1 MASTPVAISPTNP
14 TENHT
19 TASIAWTRIGRNPPR
34 LCPTTELKVQPRALG
49 GRRDG
54 AASVPG
60 LACAAPC
67 GSVRRLA
74 VRSLFGYLGAQLIF
88 ETLDALLHPQRH
100 LGGIDVVLVRTGAA
114 RYLRRLF

>member
-1 MASTPVAISPTNP
+1 MMVGSGM
-14 TENHT
+14 
-19 TASIAWTRIGRNPPR
+19 GRRLPR
-34 LCPTTELKVQPRALG
+34 LCPATELKVQPRALG

-54 AASVPG
+54 AASFPG

>member
-1 MASTPVAISPTNP
+1 MDTTPAAISATKPT
-14 TENHT
+14 TKHT
-19 TASIAWTRIGRNPPR
+19 PATIAWTRIGRNPPR

-54 AASVPG
+54 AASFPG

-100 LGGIDVVLVRTGAA
+100 LGGIELVLVTAA
-114 RYLRRLF
+114 S